1 MKRALLLLLLAS
13 PAWAQTP
20 GTPLTLEAAARRA
33 LDVHPGV
40 RSAAAAVAGADA
52 AVGEA
57 RSRWFPQLTT
67 QASLIRFQE
76 PMVVTPIHGFDQA
89 QLGQIAFDQ
98 TLIQGNLSL
107 GFTLFDGGARGARI
121 RAARADAA
129 ARDAELTATEADLLA
144 DVAARFL
151 DVVTAGDVLAAQE
164 GGVRA
169 LAAERD
175 RVTRLVTEGEA
186 ADVELLRVQAALA
199 QAEADRI
206 SAATR
211 LDVARSGLARAIGVP
226 ALPDALRP
234 VRLTAGPLPARDA
247 LRAALARHNPR
258 LIEAERSVESARMTR
273 RAAVAAWFPQL
284 DALGGLYA
292 YGSGAGSFTTE
303 WQAGVRLSYP
313 LFSGG
318 ARSGAVTRT
327 GALATVAEER
337 YHLAVL
343 DAEDAL
349 DRALGAVADAAARA
363 DAVES
368 VVTHLTD
375 VARIEL
381 LSLQS
386 GAGTEVEYLRAEAD
400 VRRARAQ
407 LAEVRAAEIN
417 ARVAL
422 ANLTGDLSLD
432 WLAQAVEN
440 VP

>member
-1 MKRALLLLLLAS
+1 MKRALLLLLVAS

-20 GTPLTLEAAARRA
+20 GTALTLQAAAGRA

-40 RSAAAAVAGADA
+40 RSAAAAAAGAA
-52 AVGEA
+52 AGVGEA
-57 RSRWFPQLTT
+57 RSRWFPQLAT
-67 QASLIRFQE
+67 QASLIRFQK

-121 RAARADAA
+121 RSARADAA
-129 ARDAELTATEADLLA
+129 ARDAELAATEADLLV
-144 DVAARFL
+144 DVTARFL
-151 DVVTAGDVLAAQE
+151 DVLTAGDVLAAQE

-211 LDVARSGLARAIGVP
+211 FNVARSGLARAIEVP
-226 ALPDALRP
+226 ALPDTLRP
-234 VRLTAGPLPARDA
+234 VRLAAQALPDRDA
-247 LRAALARHNPR
+247 LRAALERHNPR
-258 LIEAERSVESARMTR
+258 LTEAERAVESAHMAR

-292 YGSGAGSFTTE
+292 YGSGAGSFSTE

-313 LFSGG
+313 LFAGG
-318 ARSGAVTRT
+318 ARSSAVSRA
-327 GALATVAEER
+327 GALATAAEQR
-337 YHLAVL
+337 YRLAVL

-349 DRALGAVADAAARA
+349 DRALGAVTDAAARTA
-363 DAVES
+363 AEQT

-400 VRRARAQ
+400 LRRARAQ

>member
-1 MKRALLLLLLAS
+1 MRRALFLLLFAS

-20 GTPLTLEAAARRA
+20 GGSLTLAAAARRA
-33 LDVHPGV
+33 LEVHPGV
-40 RSAAAAVAGADA
+40 RGAAAAVAGAEA

-57 RSRWFPQLTT
+57 RSRWFPQLAT
-67 QASLIRFQE
+67 QASLIRFE
-76 PMVVTPIHGFDQA
+76 KPMVVTPIHGFDQA

-121 RAARADAA
+121 HAARADAA
-129 ARDAELTATEADLLA
+129 ARGAELTATEADLLA

-169 LAAERD
+169 LEAERD

-186 ADVELLRVQAALA
+186 AEVELLRVQAALA

-211 LDVARSGLARAIGVP
+211 LGVARSGLARAIGIP
-226 ALPDALRP
+226 ALPDTLRP
-234 VRLTAGPLPARDA
+234 VRLTARAVPARDA
-247 LRAALARHNPR
+247 LRAAVEQHNPR
-258 LIEAERSVESARMTR
+258 LIEAEHAVERARMTR

-292 YGSGAGSFTTE
+292 YGSGAGGFTTE

-318 ARSGAVTRT
+318 ARSGAVTRA
-327 GALATVAEER
+327 GALATAAEAH
-337 YHLAVL
+337 YALAAL
-343 DAEDAL
+343 QAEDAL
-349 DRALGAVADAAARA
+349 DRALGAVDDAAARA
-363 DAVES
+363 DAAQT
-368 VVTHLTD
+368 VVIHLTD

-432 WLAQAVEN
+432 WLAQAVED